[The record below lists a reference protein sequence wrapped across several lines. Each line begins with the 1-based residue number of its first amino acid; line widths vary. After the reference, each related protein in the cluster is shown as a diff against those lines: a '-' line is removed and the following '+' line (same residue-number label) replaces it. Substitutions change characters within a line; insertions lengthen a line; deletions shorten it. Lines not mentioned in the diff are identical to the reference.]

1 MQGKYLEMG
10 WGVTTNA
17 LILIFLAFAISLIA
31 IRVRN
36 ERQALSTF
44 LIKLVVVGTVTA
56 FMLGQNV
63 LPIRTDVAGAT
74 ALRRTLE
81 STIQVIWWLL
91 AAWLAVGFLRAF
103 VVLGRKPSESKLA
116 QDLLAALIYL
126 VAFFAIVTHVFDVPV
141 KGLLATSGAV
151 AIILGLALQSSL
163 ADVFSGIVLNVER
176 PYHVGDWVVLDDGVE
191 GTVIETNWR
200 STHILTGSQDV
211 AVVPNSVVAKGKLIN
226 CSSPSKVHGATTRI
240 RLEGSIA
247 PAVGTQLLKEV
258 LLGSSQIMRI
268 PEPTV
273 AIKEVSADMIDFEL
287 AYAVSAIALV
297 DDAQSEIY
305 DRVFRAVAAG
315 GIRFASRVGV
325 SSAPKISPADHVQVG
340 PENLLLGISL
350 FSVLTQAERA
360 ELATQMVRRDYK
372 PGDVVVRSGNVVASL
387 NIISDGVLVATE
399 DLNGR
404 VVERLRL
411 TPGVYFGETGLLTGQ
426 PLNGDITAL
435 TRVVIYEISRDAL
448 CPLLQARPSMAE
460 ELSELLA
467 NRQRARLTVLD
478 QFRVDEPH
486 SEGFA
491 IRLAEK
497 IRAIFLP
504 G

>member
-1 MQGKYLEMG
+1 MQENYLGMA
-10 WGVTTNA
+10 WGVTTNT
-17 LILIFLAFAISLIA
+17 LILLICSLAISVFAL
-31 IRVRN
+31 RVRH
-36 ERQALSTF
+36 ERHALSAF
-44 LIKLVVVGTVTA
+44 LLKLVVFGAVTA
-56 FMLGQNV
+56 LMLGENV
-63 LPIRTDVAGAT
+63 LPVRTDIAGST
-74 ALRRTLE
+74 ALRRTVE
-81 STIQVIWWLL
+81 SSIQVVWWLL

-126 VAFFAIVTHVFDVPV
+126 VAFFAIITHVFDVPV

-176 PYHVGDWVVLDDGVE
+176 PYHVGDWVVLDDGVQ

-240 RLEGSIA
+240 RLEGSIS
-247 PAVGTQLLKEV
+247 PAAGTQLLKEV
-258 LLGSSQIMRI
+258 LLGTSQILRV
-268 PEPTV
+268 PEATV
-273 AIKEVSADMIDFEL
+273 ATKEVSADMIDFEL
-287 AYAVSAIALV
+287 AYSVSAIALI

-305 DRVFRAVAAG
+305 DRVFRAVTAG
-315 GIRFASRVGV
+315 GLRFASRVGA
-325 SSAPKISPADHVQVG
+325 SADPKSPADHVPVG

-350 FSVLTQAERA
+350 FSALTESERA
-360 ELATQMVRRDYK
+360 VLATLMLRKDYK
-372 PGDVVVRSGNVVASL
+372 PGDVVVRSGSVVGAL

-399 DLNGR
+399 DLNGH

-411 TPGVYFGETGLLTGQ
+411 TPGVYFGEAGLLTGQ
-426 PLNGDITAL
+426 PLSGDITAL
-435 TRVVIYEISRDAL
+435 TRTVIYEISRDAL
-448 CPLLQARPSMAE
+448 CPLLQARPGMAE

-467 NRQRARLTVLD
+467 DRQRARLTVLD
-478 QFRVDEPH
+478 QFRVNEPH
-486 SEGFA
+486 GEGFA

-504 G
+504 K